1 MSLQYAIID
10 NQYSEDHI
18 IIEEGKSSKPLNTS
32 IPTFTR
38 WYVNYNYPD
47 GSKKK
52 LLFVTDHMKL
62 IRNTA
67 LGNNIRFETELEGT
81 NPNHL
86 YMMNMI
92 DSMVS
97 TIKKIIITKYGDTI
111 TFSTNYTN
119 SKMKISTQTA
129 KGKCITPIIIQQ
141 SKKKGG
147 GKVQIKNWSLF
158 DTDKMLK
165 SEILQERYKVK
176 TYKIKNGETQKDIYY
191 ECKFILGFE
200 ILIVDDSKKLSCIIK
215 LVASRVDIK
224 YNVTKALTSI
234 DKDITI
240 LLSQESATKKLEI

>member
-10 NQYSEDHI
+10 NQYSVDHI
-18 IIEEGKSSKPLNTS
+18 TIEEGKSSKPLNTS
-32 IPTFTR
+32 LPTFTR
-38 WYVNYNYPD
+38 WYVNYKYPD

-62 IRNTA
+62 ISNTA
-67 LGNNIRFETELEGT
+67 LGNIRFETELEGT

-92 DSMVS
+92 DSIVE
-97 TIKKIIITKYGDTI
+97 TIKKPIIAKYGDTI
-111 TFSTNYTN
+111 TFSTNYN
-119 SKMKISTQTA
+119 HSKMKITTKTA
-129 KGKCITPIIIQQ
+129 RGKCITPIIIQQ

-147 GKVQIKNWSLF
+147 NKIQIKDLSLF

-240 LLSQESATKKLEI
+240 LIPQESATKKLEI